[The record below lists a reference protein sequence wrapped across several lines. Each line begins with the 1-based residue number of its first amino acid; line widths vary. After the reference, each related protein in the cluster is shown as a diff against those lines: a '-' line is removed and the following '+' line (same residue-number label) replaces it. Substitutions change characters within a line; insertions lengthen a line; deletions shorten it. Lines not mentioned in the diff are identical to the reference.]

1 MISPELIAAHTK
13 YLAAQRGD
21 RHFIPECRRLMDA
34 VKDGVISAVNTEIA
48 SGVLADHWGRVGVE
62 CVLKKLPQWLFFGV
76 YYDPYDHGIEFKKK
90 DEPEFAIFFDAY
102 PSCRDDMA
110 LLPGMISAIQQIKQ
124 GGFEFNFP
132 IDACH
137 NKYRICYWRRSMGD
151 CVNSDVHDLSRMF
164 KEMLRVFFD
173 SQFYKLARDA
183 DNEIRTVQLVVERG
197 E

>member
-1 MISPELIAAHTK
+1 MISPELIAAHSK

-21 RHFIPECRRLMDA
+21 QHFIPECRRLMDA

-102 PSCRDDMA
+102 PNCRDTMA
-110 LLPGMISAIQQIKQ
+110 GLPGI
-124 GGFEFNFP
+124 
-132 IDACH
+132 
-137 NKYRICYWRRSMGD
+137 
-151 CVNSDVHDLSRMF
+151 
-164 KEMLRVFFD
+164 
-173 SQFYKLARDA
+173 
-183 DNEIRTVQLVVERG
+183 
-197 E
+197 

>member
-1 MISPELIAAHTK
+1 MISPELIAAHSK

-21 RHFIPECRRLMDA
+21 QHFIPECRRLMDA
-34 VKDGVISAVNTEIA
+34 VKDGVISAFSSEIA

-110 LLPGMISAIQQIKQ
+110 LLPGMISAIQEVKQ
-124 GGFEFNFP
+124 RGFELNFP
-132 IDACH
+132 IAACH
-137 NKYRICYWRRSMGD
+137 NRYRICYWRRSMGD
-151 CVNSDVHDLSRMF
+151 CVNSDVHVLSRMF
-164 KEMLRVFFD
+164 KEMLQVFFD
-173 SQFYKLARDA
+173 SRFYKLTRDA
-183 DNEIRTVQLVVERG
+183 EYQG
-197 E
+197 K